1 ELLLLVGHVQ
11 NVGLEVLVDVD
22 HVTRVLHAVPGHVR
36 DMQQAVD
43 AAQVD
48 ERAELGDVLDD
59 ALAGL
64 ARLDGREQLA
74 LETRPIFLK
83 QLATRYDDVPPHL
96 VDLEDHALDFFVD
109 VIADVRRPADV
120 HLAGRQE
127 YVDADV
133 DEQAALDLA
142 RDEALDPVAF
152 LVLGENRL
160 PFLLPFGLAVGERDD
175 AVLVFDGLEQDLNRI
190 ADLGV
195 RGRVDPFFFPF
206 LNFDDAFRL
215 VADVDQDVLTA
226 DVADASFDDLVGL
239 VDRGVFAEPVGDFLL
254 EVSFQVAIQRGFEV
268 ADIDLVDEVA
278 IGH

>member
-64 ARLDGREQLA
+64 ARLDGGEQLT
-74 LETRPIFLK
+74 LEARPIFLK

-120 HLAGRQE
+120 PLSGRQE
-127 YVDADV
+127 YVDAPV
-133 DEQAALDLA
+133 HAHPALHLA
-142 RDEALDPVAF
+142 RDSPRAAVAS
-152 LVLGENRL
+152 LVLADNRP
-160 PFLLPFGLAVGERDD
+160 PFL
-175 AVLVFDGLEQDLNRI
+175 
-190 ADLGV
+190 
-195 RGRVDPFFFPF
+195 FP
-206 LNFDDAFRL
+206 
-215 VADVDQDVLTA
+215 
-226 DVADASFDDLVGL
+226 
-239 VDRGVFAEPVGDFLL
+239 
-254 EVSFQVAIQRGFEV
+254 
-268 ADIDLVDEVA
+268 
-278 IGH
+278 